1 MDLSAFY
8 TVILALFVM
17 LIVGYVASKLNII
30 NDSASKVLSTIVI
43 KIGQPFMIIGSMTR
57 VEYSAERLKNGFVV
71 LGLGLAFHALVAVIA
86 YFSVLKY
93 KEINERKICEFAT
106 IFGNCAF
113 IGFPLI
119 ESILG
124 EEGLF
129 YGSFFVVSFNL
140 FMWTWGIIILAR
152 KREDIKISPKGMVL
166 NFGTLPCI
174 IGLVLF
180 IARVPI
186 PEFVSSSVS
195 YFGSLCTPLSM
206 LITGALIATV
216 PLKELIGD
224 IKVYYTCAIKLIVAP
239 AVVATITWL
248 IGLDEFVVFMA
259 IVFAMPTASSTVM
272 FAELYEIGKKKAATI
287 CGISSL
293 LSMLT
298 MPAFM
303 ACLQPILI

>member
-195 YFGSLCTPLSM
+195 YFGSLCTP
-206 LITGALIATV
+206 
-216 PLKELIGD
+216 
-224 IKVYYTCAIKLIVAP
+224 
-239 AVVATITWL
+239 
-248 IGLDEFVVFMA
+248 
-259 IVFAMPTASSTVM
+259 
-272 FAELYEIGKKKAATI
+272 
-287 CGISSL
+287 
-293 LSMLT
+293 
-298 MPAFM
+298 
-303 ACLQPILI
+303 